1 MLRLSKKTLLALE
14 AVVDVAY
21 NARPDPV
28 QSKEIT
34 KRQGIPQR
42 YLEQVMQQLVR
53 EGVLKGVRGP
63 RGGYRLARER
73 RRITVGEIVRIV
85 GAMEA
90 ADDARDE
97 AKAAARESRQE
108 AVAGTGS
115 GNGALNG
122 SGHNSG
128 ETPEPQAVN
137 GGSPLGEQVVRPMWD
152 AFQSEMMDKLNAITI
167 DDLCREAESKDI
179 KPASQAGMDFT
190 I

>member
-97 AKAAARESRQE
+97 AKLAAREARS
-108 AVAGTGS
+108 AGTSANGTS
-115 GNGALNG
+115 NGAASG
-122 SGHNSG
+122 TGHNSG
-128 ETPEPQAVN
+128 DVPASSGGN

-152 AFQSEMMDKLNAITI
+152 AFQAEMMEKLEAITI
-167 DDLCREAESKDI
+167 EDLCREAETKNI
-179 KPASQAGMDFT
+179 RPAQQVGMDFT